1 MDSTEPVDPY
11 LDPETGLLRNKVGA
25 RTRTALDEAEGDLS
39 FARLV
44 QLMDRPVRPT
54 GDLDEL
60 RAIHRHLFQDI
71 YDWAG
76 QLRTVDIRKSVEG
89 AQFFLPVSM
98 IERAAVFAER
108 ELRADNMLCG
118 MSRDHFIERLAYHYD
133 SFNYIHPFREGNGR
147 TSSDLVV
154 RDAEPPVPRGQRSY
168 AASVL
173 DPHCLRC
180 RVAAGLARRVR
191 LGQRQG
197 EQSRSRE
204 TRSWAAARY
213 VQSGCQ
219 RDNPAGRTRHL
230 LARRRARPSIVPKE
244 RRRSY

>member
-118 MSRDHFIERLAYHYD
+118 MSRDHFIEHLAYHYD

-147 TSSDLVV
+147 TQRVFWTRIACDAGWRLDWHGVYGSANDRASRAAAEKRDLGPLQDMFNQVV
-154 RDAEPPVPRGQRSY
+154 SEIIP
-168 AASVL
+168 
-173 DPHCLRC
+173 
-180 RVAAGLARRVR
+180 
-191 LGQRQG
+191 QG
-197 EQSRSRE
+197 EQD
-204 TRSWAAARY
+204 TSWHAAE
-213 VQSGCQ
+213 
-219 RDNPAGRTRHL
+219 
-230 LARRRARPSIVPKE
+230 RARLLFPKSAEEVIDRPSGG
-244 RRRSY
+244 SSSNS

>member
-147 TSSDLVV
+147 TQRVFWTRIACDAGRRLDWHGVYGSANDRASRAAAEKRDLGPLQDMFNQVV
-154 RDAEPPVPRGQRSY
+154 SEIIP
-168 AASVL
+168 
-173 DPHCLRC
+173 
-180 RVAAGLARRVR
+180 
-191 LGQRQG
+191 QG
-197 EQSRSRE
+197 EQD
-204 TRSWAAARY
+204 TSWHAAE
-213 VQSGCQ
+213 
-219 RDNPAGRTRHL
+219 
-230 LARRRARPSIVPKE
+230 RARLLFPKSAEEVIDRPSGG
-244 RRRSY
+244 SSSNS

>member
-11 LDPETGLLRNKVGA
+11 LDPETDLLRNKVGA
-25 RTRTALDEAEGDLS
+25 RTRATLDEAEGDLS

-147 TSSDLVV
+147 TQRVFWTRIACDAGWRLDWHGVYGSANDRASRAAAEKRDLGPLQDMFNQVV
-154 RDAEPPVPRGQRSY
+154 SEIIP
-168 AASVL
+168 
-173 DPHCLRC
+173 
-180 RVAAGLARRVR
+180 
-191 LGQRQG
+191 QG
-197 EQSRSRE
+197 EQD
-204 TRSWAAARY
+204 TSWHAAE
-213 VQSGCQ
+213 
-219 RDNPAGRTRHL
+219 
-230 LARRRARPSIVPKE
+230 RARLLFPKSAEEVIDRPSG
-244 RRRSY
+244 SSSSNS

>member
-147 TSSDLVV
+147 TQRVFWTRIACDAGWRLDWHGVYGSANDRTSRAAAEKRDLGPLQDMFNQVV
-154 RDAEPPVPRGQRSY
+154 SEIIP
-168 AASVL
+168 
-173 DPHCLRC
+173 
-180 RVAAGLARRVR
+180 
-191 LGQRQG
+191 QG
-197 EQSRSRE
+197 EQD
-204 TRSWAAARY
+204 TSWHAAE
-213 VQSGCQ
+213 
-219 RDNPAGRTRHL
+219 
-230 LARRRARPSIVPKE
+230 RARLLFPKSAEEVIDRPSGG
-244 RRRSY
+244 SSSNS

>member
-25 RTRTALDEAEGDLS
+25 RTRATLDEAEGDLS

-147 TSSDLVV
+147 TQRVFWTRIACDAGWRLDWHGVYGSANDRASRAAAEKRDLGPLQDMFNQVV
-154 RDAEPPVPRGQRSY
+154 SEIIP
-168 AASVL
+168 
-173 DPHCLRC
+173 
-180 RVAAGLARRVR
+180 
-191 LGQRQG
+191 QG
-197 EQSRSRE
+197 EQD
-204 TRSWAAARY
+204 TSWHAAE
-213 VQSGCQ
+213 
-219 RDNPAGRTRHL
+219 
-230 LARRRARPSIVPKE
+230 RARLLFPKSAEEVIDRPSGG
-244 RRRSY
+244 SSSNS

>member
-11 LDPETGLLRNKVGA
+11 LAPETGLLRNKVGA

-118 MSRDHFIERLAYHYD
+118 MSRDHFIECLAYHYD

-147 TSSDLVV
+147 TQRVFWTRIACDAGWRLDWHGVYGSANDRASRAAAEKRDLGPLQDMLNQVV
-154 RDAEPPVPRGQRSY
+154 SEIIP
-168 AASVL
+168 
-173 DPHCLRC
+173 
-180 RVAAGLARRVR
+180 
-191 LGQRQG
+191 QG
-197 EQSRSRE
+197 EQD
-204 TRSWAAARY
+204 TSWHAAE
-213 VQSGCQ
+213 
-219 RDNPAGRTRHL
+219 
-230 LARRRARPSIVPKE
+230 RARLLFPKSAEEVIDRPSGG
-244 RRRSY
+244 SSSNS

>member
-147 TSSDLVV
+147 TQRVFWTRIACDAGWRLDWHGVYGSANDRASRAAAEKRDLGPLQDMFNQVV
-154 RDAEPPVPRGQRSY
+154 SEIIP
-168 AASVL
+168 
-173 DPHCLRC
+173 
-180 RVAAGLARRVR
+180 
-191 LGQRQG
+191 QG
-197 EQSRSRE
+197 EQD
-204 TRSWAAARY
+204 TSWHAAE
-213 VQSGCQ
+213 
-219 RDNPAGRTRHL
+219 
-230 LARRRARPSIVPKE
+230 RARLLFPKSVEEVIDRPSGG
-244 RRRSY
+244 SSSNS

>member
-147 TSSDLVV
+147 TQRVFWTRIACDAGWRLDWHGVYGSANDRASRAAAEKRDLGPLQDMFNQVV
-154 RDAEPPVPRGQRSY
+154 SEIIP
-168 AASVL
+168 
-173 DPHCLRC
+173 
-180 RVAAGLARRVR
+180 
-191 LGQRQG
+191 QG
-197 EQSRSRE
+197 EQD
-204 TRSWAAARY
+204 TSWHAAE
-213 VQSGCQ
+213 
-219 RDNPAGRTRHL
+219 
-230 LARRRARPSIVPKE
+230 RARLLFPKSAKE
-244 RRRSY
+244 VIDRPLGGSSSNS